1 MTKPANGQVTTLSM
15 GYNLSSTII
24 GGLTPL
30 IINYLVI
37 IDVSL
42 VGVFVSLSSLTLF
55 ASLLLSKKKLL
66 AI

>member
-1 MTKPANGQVTTLSM
+1 MAKPANGQVTTLSM
-15 GYNLSSTII
+15 GYNLASTII

-42 VGVFVSLSSLTLF
+42 VGVFLF
-55 ASLLLSKKKLL
+55 H
-66 AI
+66 